1 MCVLYVLSDHFL
13 VVLMTFPFVVSLFAV
28 VCLCLPLFA
37 FVCRCL
43 LLFAVVC
50 LLTKKISKKK
60 ITVTLIRMTGSIE
73 ERWNLVWVLEASPD
87 VLYLIVFV
95 SIMVLWRPKPNSKR
109 YAYYEQAGTRDRTA
123 TLDDDDFDADFS
135 DGEDEYLPDEFDE
148 DMMNEVGKE
157 IEMTEHGDEEFSLG
171 YQDEYEEDD
180 DDIVA

>member
-1 MCVLYVLSDHFL
+1 MLQKSLGVAVLYVLSDHCL
-13 VVLMTFPFVVSLFAV
+13 VVWWPSLLLF
-28 VCLCLPLFA
+28 LCLPLFA
-37 FVCRCL
+37 FVCLCL
-43 LLFAVVC
+43 PFGHE
-50 LLTKKISKKK
+50 KNIGEKK

-95 SIMVLWRPKPNSKR
+95 SIMVLWRPKPNSKK

>member
-1 MCVLYVLSDHFL
+1 MCAFCTSFL
-13 VVLMTFPFVVSLFAV
+13 TIALLCGGLLFCCFF
-28 VCLCLPLFA
+28 VCLCLPFGHE
-37 FVCRCL
+37 
-43 LLFAVVC
+43 
-50 LLTKKISKKK
+50 KNIGGKKK

-95 SIMVLWRPKPNSKR
+95 SIMVLWRPKPNSKK